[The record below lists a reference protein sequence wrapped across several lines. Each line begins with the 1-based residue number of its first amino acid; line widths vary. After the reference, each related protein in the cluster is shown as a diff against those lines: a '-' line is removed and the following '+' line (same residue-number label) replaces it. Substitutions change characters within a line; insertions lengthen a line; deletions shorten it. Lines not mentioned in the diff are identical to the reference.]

1 MRIRRLAL
9 LGGGLAAMLIVLQ
22 TTPGIRSYIEAVQ
35 AGRISYTATVWPDDD
50 EAAMP
55 VFASGQAV
63 ALTKA
68 DRELL
73 EEIQQEAAKRN
84 IAPIDAKLDRV
95 WKAIPG
101 YNGLEVDVD
110 ETFRLAQQRMLPGS
124 ISYVMKEIEPQ
135 VQLQD
140 LGAVPVY
147 RGNPKKPMVSLM
159 INVAWGNEY
168 LPSMLETLRKEGV
181 HATFFLDGMWL
192 NKNADTAKQ
201 ILSEGHEL
209 SNHAYS
215 HKDMRTISRS
225 KTVEEITKTETLLK
239 KLGVANTLFAPPSGY
254 YNEQTVQVAAG
265 MKLQTVLWTLDTVD
279 WKKPQ
284 PSWIIDRIA
293 KNVEPGSLIL
303 MHPTASSSQ
312 ALPSMIKS
320 IKSKGLQLGTVSELL
335 SSKRVPEKSAAES

>member
-1 MRIRRLAL
+1 MRIRKLAL
-9 LGGGLAAMLIVLQ
+9 LGGSLAAMLIVLQ
-22 TTPGIRSYIEAVQ
+22 TTPGIRTYIEAVQ
-35 AGRISYTATVWPDDD
+35 TGRASYTAAVWPDDD

-55 VFASGQAV
+55 VFASGEAV

-68 DRELL
+68 DSVLL
-73 EEIQQEAAKRN
+73 ETIREEAAKRR
-84 IAPIDAKLDRV
+84 IAPIDAKLDPV

-110 ETFRLAQQRMLPGS
+110 ETFRLAQQRLLPGA
-124 ISYVMKEIEPQ
+124 ISYVMKETEPK
-135 VQLQD
+135 VQLKD

-147 RGNPKKPMVSLM
+147 RGNPHKPMASLM

-168 LPSMLETLRKEGV
+168 LPSILETLRKEGV

-192 NKNADTAKQ
+192 NKNAEAAKQ
-201 ILSEGHEL
+201 ILSAGHEL

-225 KTVEEITKTETLLK
+225 KTIEEITKTETLLK

-254 YNEQTVQVAAG
+254 FNEMTVQVASD

-303 MHPTASSSQ
+303 MHPTESSSR
-312 ALPSMIKS
+312 ALPSMIQA

-335 SSKRVPEKSAAES
+335 SSNRVTEPTKAGS